1 MKKQEESTIHMPTCQ
16 GGKKEFLEYV
26 RENSKENGL
35 YDRIIK
41 TGFGPL
47 ILLILLI
54 LQHNIMFGSL
64 DSVDSET

>member
-16 GGKKEFLEYV
+16 GGKKEL
-26 RENSKENGL
+26 ENSKENWL

-41 TGFGPL
+41 TGFGAL

-54 LQHNIMFGSL
+54 LQHNIMFDSL
-64 DSVDSET
+64 DSVDS